1 MQRLMLFLGH
11 PTYALSVVLF
21 TLLIGGGLGSFSS
34 GRLIK
39 EGGPLKP
46 QLALGLTILVLV
58 VVGILTPFLTQ
69 GLASAGT
76 PVRIVTA
83 AGILLIVGWFLGLPF
98 PLGMRA
104 AAERGSELTPW
115 LWGINGAASVLC
127 SVLAIVVALSAGIAA
142 SFWIGVGCYGSAF
155 VAYFLAT
162 RAPAKEP
169 ALSESAASVA
179 G

>member
-1 MQRLMLFLGH
+1 MLFLGH

-21 TLLIGGGLGSFSS
+21 TLLIGGGVGSFMS

-46 QLALGLTILVLV
+46 LWALGLMIAVLV
-58 VVGILTPFLTQ
+58 IVGVLTPFLTR
-69 GLASAGT
+69 GLAGAST
-76 PVRIVTA
+76 PVRIA
-83 AGILLIVGWFLGLPF
+83 AAASILLTIGWFMGLAF

-104 AAERGSELTPW
+104 AARRGAELTPW

-142 SFWIGVGCYGSAF
+142 SFWIGVGCYGLALA
-155 VAYFLAT
+155 AYFLAT
-162 RAPAKEP
+162 RRATSEP
-169 ALSESAASVA
+169 APSR